1 MLIAIVGGIGSGKSV
16 VSRIV
21 RIMGYEVYDCDSH
34 AKQLMDASDDIKE
47 RIKSEIH
54 PECVTGGRIDR
65 KRLAEIVF
73 DDEEALRKLN
83 GIVHKAVREDLKRWV
98 SDRNGKSSDSNG
110 DGVLLSDDKV
120 LFVETAIL
128 YQSGL
133 DRMVDRVW
141 EIVAPLELRV
151 KRVMAR
157 NSVDRKEVMSRIE
170 SQNSFIPSTLHPSV
184 THIIN
189 DGKLPLL
196 PQIEHVIGI

>member
-16 VSRIV
+16 VSRMV
-21 RIMGYEVYDCDSH
+21 SIMGYEVYDCDSH
-34 AKQLMDASDDIKE
+34 AKQLMDASDDIKV

-73 DDEEALRKLN
+73 DDDEALQKLN
-83 GIVHKAVREDLKRWV
+83 CIVHTAVREDLKKWV
-98 SDRNGKSSDSNG
+98 SDRNGKSTDRNG
-110 DGVLLSDDKV
+110 KGVPVCDDNV

-133 DRMVDRVW
+133 DRIVDWVW

-157 NSVDRKEVMSRIE
+157 NSVDRKEVMARIE
-170 SQNSFIPSTLHPSV
+170 SQNSYIPSTLHPSV

-189 DGKLPLL
+189 DGKHPLL
-196 PQIEHVIGI
+196 PQVEQLLS